1 MQKNETFKWNFKC
14 VLKCITMLIQQA
26 IYILFYHP
34 TKSFQFID
42 RCEEHDKKIV
52 WWPQKILH
60 KLFLNSTE
68 IDCTSL
74 I

>member
-52 WWPQKILH
+52 WWPQ
-60 KLFLNSTE
+60 
-68 IDCTSL
+68 
-74 I
+74 